1 MFEQK
6 NRAQL
11 IDCVRRFMK
20 LSDEQR
26 CQMGVA
32 GRDKMS
38 MKFDRSIVV
47 DRYREEVAKIL

>member
-1 MFEQK
+1 MERK
-6 NRAQL
+6 NRAQF